1 MAIILSLI
9 AFKAQAGIFIAP
21 EIIYTFNGSTE
32 PSYTSAGLGKAS
44 LKNKVSGYVGS
55 LKLGFSTSGFAMGVG
70 YARQYSKSENE
81 TCPGNLWSSLCS
93 SNNQTRWINYVGG
106 FVGYQIIDS
115 LSLVLAY
122 SVPYGIKKDTGMDN
136 LTIGV
141 GLTILPFMSLVLRYS
156 IPLNARYYDNSG
168 KAHDLPYEISSG
180 LDLDKVE
187 GSAAAVGLE
196 FPIGF

>member
-1 MAIILSLI
+1 
-9 AFKAQAGIFIAP
+9 
-21 EIIYTFNGSTE
+21 
-32 PSYTSAGLGKAS
+32 
-44 LKNKVSGYVGS
+44 
-55 LKLGFSTSGFAMGVG
+55 MGVG

-106 FVGYQIIDS
+106 FVGYQIMDS
-115 LSLVLAY
+115 LNLVLAY
-122 SVPYGIKKDTGMDN
+122 SVPYGIEEEAGMDN
-136 LTIGV
+136 LTVGL
-141 GLTILPFMSLVLRYS
+141 GLTILPFMRLVLRYN
-156 IPLNARYYDNSG
+156 IALNARYFDTNG

-187 GSAAAVGLE
+187 RSAAAVGLE